1 MLYVL
6 CSSGD
11 DHSIIMCCWYFSFLL
26 AKFVVFFGFI
36 QLYCVSFIN
45 DLCSIEMV
53 LGVSFD
59 MKKIYDGQV
68 IQPSP

>member
-11 DHSIIMCCWYFSFLL
+11 DHSITICCWYFSLLL
-26 AKFVVFFGFI
+26 AKFVVVFGFI
-36 QLYCVSFIN
+36 LVYCVSFIN

-59 MKKIYDGQV
+59 MEKIYDGQV
-68 IQPSP
+68 IQLSP

>member
-11 DHSIIMCCWYFSFLL
+11 DHSITICCWYFSLL
-26 AKFVVFFGFI
+26 AKFVVVFGFI
-36 QLYCVSFIN
+36 LVYCVSFIN

-59 MKKIYDGQV
+59 MEKIYDGQV
-68 IQPSP
+68 IQLSP